1 MSSRLLK
8 PSEPVLFCRELN
20 ILLLEKEERT
30 ALVGKSLWRRRRWC
44 DRLLRS
50 LQRKEQMSH
59 LYGFSPVCERMW
71 ASKWRSYAEA
81 NGHSWQR

>member
-1 MSSRLLK
+1 MSIRLLK
-8 PSEPVLFCRELN
+8 PNEAVLFCRELN

-30 ALVGKSLWRRRRWC
+30 AL
-44 DRLLRS
+44 
-50 LQRKEQMSH
+50 RKAQTSH
-59 LYGFSPVCERMW
+59 LYGFSPVCERTW